1 MVNLLKADYASVFDF
16 ITDADAQ
23 NANGG
28 VGLWEVPPTYSA
40 VFNPI
45 LFNRSQWLIM
55 TANTQPTIKPNYI
68 RINADGRGVTMDY
81 PLTTDISVT
90 FENQYGIGSSILLV
104 VGATTATLS
113 DTVNERI
120 IIKVLKSFARVYNGI
135 YSDSFV
141 ELKYGGY
148 ITTIEGHAI
157 ISDDLLTTPDGK
169 ALFLNTSVLSATL
182 DIFPKKSGVQSA
194 TLKGESINGLV
205 SFDVSPVLRAWLNTD
220 LAEINILDGV
230 EADGALYVGYTIKGI
245 AGAGSSTDYMAVNA
259 VAQIGESSDWSDK
272 IGKVLTSKPRI
283 TFYDG
288 YPLDYSI
295 MTGAESIE
303 TPNGSTTPNTI
314 TRCAIVAL
322 LTDESNIPILTEAG
336 EYIYLIPEANIEVL
350 ESCVPQSP
358 FYIRWT
364 NNLGGVDY
372 WMFSKYQNR
381 TIGAD
386 SIENV
391 SIYVPNT
398 ATANTN
404 RRTLG
409 LATDNTITI
418 GAGNLSDREFDALR
432 KMPFSRIIEWWNE
445 KTQHWIRLSV
455 EDFSLDYPHASGSYA
470 IEITLA
476 LPTINTQQ
484 TIW

>member
-1 MVNLLKADYASVFDF
+1 MVNLLKANYASVFDF
-16 ITDADAQ
+16 VTDGDAQ

-45 LFNRSQWLIM
+45 LFKRSQWLIM

-68 RINADGRGVTMDY
+68 RINADGRGITMDY
-81 PLTTDISVT
+81 PLSVYIVVYYKTTLG
-90 FENQYGIGSSILLV
+90 QLLPLQLPA
-104 VGATTATLS
+104 G
-113 DTVNERI
+113 DT
-120 IIKVLKSFARVYNGI
+120 STP
-135 YSDSFV
+135 STV
-141 ELKYGGY
+141 ELETLEGFVTVQSGETSELYKELRYDGY
-148 ITTIEGHAI
+148 IITVEGHAI
-157 ISDDLLTTPDGK
+157 VSDELLTTTDGK
-169 ALFLNTSVLSATL
+169 ALFLNTAILPASL
-182 DIFPKKSGVQSA
+182 DIFPKRSGVKSA
-194 TLKGESINGLV
+194 TLKGDSINGEII
-205 SFDVSPVLRAWLNTD
+205 FDVSPVLRAWMNTD
-220 LAEINILDGV
+220 LADIDILDGV
-230 EADGALYVGYTIKGI
+230 VADGALYIGYTIKGI
-245 AGAGSSTDYMAVNA
+245 AGAGSSTDFMAVNA

-295 MTGAESIE
+295 MTGAESIQ
-303 TPNGSTTPNTI
+303 TPNGSTTSNTI

-322 LTDESNIPILTEAG
+322 LTDENNIPILTEVG

-364 NNLGGVDY
+364 NDLGGVDY
-372 WMFSKYQNR
+372 WMFSKNQNH
-381 TIGAD
+381 TISAD
-386 SIENV
+386 SVENV
-391 SIYVPNT
+391 GIYVQNT

-409 LATDNTITI
+409 LSTDSTITI
-418 GAGNLSDREFDALR
+418 GAGNLTEGEFDALR

-445 KTQHWIRLSV
+445 KTQRWIRLSV
-455 EDFSLDYPHASGSYA
+455 EDFRLDYPHTSGTYA

>member
-45 LFNRSQWLIM
+45 LFKRSQWLIM
-55 TANTQPTIKPNYI
+55 TASTQPTIKPNYI
-68 RINADGRGVTMDY
+68 RATNDNTELIMDY
-81 PLTTDISVT
+81 PLSIDITVYYTSTTGYRV
-90 FENQYGIGSSILLV
+90 GIAIPAGE
-104 VGATTATLS
+104 TTAT
-113 DTVNERI
+113 
-120 IIKVLKSFARVYNGI
+120 ARGTIATLTDVGRMYNGVVT
-135 YSDSFV
+135 SSSQ
-141 ELKYGGY
+141 ELKQGGY

-205 SFDVSPVLRAWLNTD
+205 TFDVSPVLRAWLNTD

-364 NNLGGVDY
+364 NDLGGVDY

-391 SIYVPNT
+391 SVYVPNT
-398 ATANTN
+398 AIANTN

-418 GAGNLSDREFDALR
+418 GAGNLSEGEFDALR
-432 KMPFSRIIEWWNE
+432 KMPFSRIIEWWND

-455 EDFSLDYPHASGSYA
+455 EDFSLDYPNTSGSYA